1 MTKEKKLKK
10 SKKAELLYVSSKMD
24 ENNLNIDIPT
34 DQLYALNDVSVIY
47 IYCSKDLKKYY
58 IGQTNSFIRRHNEH
72 IKEIDGQMSDDRFK
86 LFKGGT
92 VIVFYNATNWNN
104 LNYVENSLIKLFKNW
119 ERIYENSYKI
129 EVLNSTSGNKSDL
142 LQKERE
148 TIDLV
153 VQKILNVLKDEE
165 LLLFPINNMDGVKA
179 ILYRNSPFYDLS
191 NKQNEILNNIL
202 CKDENIFI
210 IRGGAGT
217 GKTVLLTHLIAQF
230 LGQNIKNIEENT
242 PVKKIGVCLKVNAKN
257 QIKEIFHS
265 FEKNLEKYGL
275 YINTFD
281 KLIKDGS
288 EMYDYIL
295 IDESHRLLKYSDGL
309 FPSYYKNIFKKFK
322 VTTALSLLLSKSH
335 KTVLFYDEFQTIRPS
350 DIGNIGPKKKY
361 SPQSELL
368 GKNVFDETL
377 DSQYRIKIKTD
388 SKDYNIE
395 YANNYIKYLKYM
407 LQISEM
413 KPSNLDFLECDYF
426 KLYDS
431 INDVKK
437 YVDDKRKNFPNKT
450 SSIIAG
456 MCRKYDKDKNGKQKG
471 DFAWKEINMGWNKN
485 YKNWVTKG
493 NLKEEVG
500 TVHSVQGYDFDFVG
514 VIIGKDLEY
523 RDKEI
528 RVNRYNYYDK
538 NGKQGIPRSDNQ
550 LLGKYIKNIYYTLL
564 TRGIY
569 GIRVYI
575 EDEELRK
582 YWKEKTEEL
591 KDSL

>member
-335 KTVLFYDEFQTIRPS
+335 KIL
-350 DIGNIGPKKKY
+350 
-361 SPQSELL
+361 
-368 GKNVFDETL
+368 
-377 DSQYRIKIKTD
+377 
-388 SKDYNIE
+388 NIE
-395 YANNYIKYLKYM
+395 
-407 LQISEM
+407 
-413 KPSNLDFLECDYF
+413 
-426 KLYDS
+426 
-431 INDVKK
+431 
-437 YVDDKRKNFPNKT
+437 
-450 SSIIAG
+450 
-456 MCRKYDKDKNGKQKG
+456 
-471 DFAWKEINMGWNKN
+471 
-485 YKNWVTKG
+485 
-493 NLKEEVG
+493 
-500 TVHSVQGYDFDFVG
+500 
-514 VIIGKDLEY
+514 
-523 RDKEI
+523 
-528 RVNRYNYYDK
+528 
-538 NGKQGIPRSDNQ
+538 
-550 LLGKYIKNIYYTLL
+550 
-564 TRGIY
+564 
-569 GIRVYI
+569 
-575 EDEELRK
+575 
-582 YWKEKTEEL
+582 
-591 KDSL
+591 

>member
-1 MTKEKKLKK
+1 MTKKGNNH
-10 SKKAELLYVSSKMD
+10 ELLYFISKID
-24 ENNLNIDIPT
+24 ENNRIIDIST
-34 DQLYALNDVSVIY
+34 DELYALNDVSVIY

-72 IKEIDGQMSDDRFK
+72 IKEIDDQISDSRFE

-92 VIVFYNATNWNN
+92 VIIFYNDSIWSN

-119 ERIYENSYKI
+119 ESIYGQSYKI
-129 EVLNSTSGNKSDL
+129 EVLNSTLGNKSDL

-148 TIDLV
+148 TIDFV
-153 VQKILNVLKDEE
+153 VQKILYVLKNKE
-165 LLLFPINNMDGVKA
+165 LLIFPINNMDGLKA

-191 NKQNEILNNIL
+191 KKQNEILDNIL
-202 CKDENIFI
+202 CKDENVFI

-217 GKTVLLTHLIAQF
+217 GKTVLLTHLIARF
-230 LGQNIKNIEENT
+230 LGQNIKNIEENA

-257 QIKEIFHS
+257 QIKEIFHL

-281 KLIKDGS
+281 KLIDDGS

-309 FPSYYKNIFKKFK
+309 FPPYYKNFLKKFK
-322 VTTALSLLLSKSH
+322 VKTALSLFLSKSN
-335 KTVLFYDEFQTIRPS
+335 KTVLFYDECQTIRPS
-350 DIGNIGPKKKY
+350 DIGNIGSKNNY
-361 SPQSELL
+361 SPQSELV
-368 GKNVFDETL
+368 GKNVLEQKL
-377 DSQYRIKIKTD
+377 DSQYRIKIKQD

-407 LQISEM
+407 LKISEE
-413 KPSNLDFLECDYF
+413 KPSNLDFLEYDYF
-426 KLYDS
+426 KLCDS

-437 YVDDKRKNFPNKT
+437 YVDDKRKKFPNKT

-456 MCRKYDKDKNGKQKG
+456 MCRKHDKDKHRKQKG
-471 DFAWKEINMGWNKN
+471 EFAWKEINMGWNKN
-485 YKNWVTKG
+485 HENWATEG

-523 RDKEI
+523 RNKEV

-591 KDSL
+591 KESL